1 MYYSIDP
8 PGYGSAGPILEGL
21 LNRIFSFGVPVPA
34 SVSNHCTVYSTYL
47 LFSPLAPES
56 FLRRRPCTRIY
67 ADKGQVFA
75 MGRAKML
82 VFNPFTNFFVIFAKI
97 YRWQNTIIC
106 YWRIRTDTS
115 TVRNFRENDFVHTL
129 VCRADW
135 ACFPQKQRLIL
146 YFCRL
151 HINFTTEML
160 IERIACREAAL
171 DRTFLVKYIFATV
184 FLSAPFSL
192 RDEIFFF
199 FWGGARASR
208 VGFLLVLM

>member
-1 MYYSIDP
+1 MLWSTGTGTVYIFLPPPPSPLFEKIIFSPYTVSKTSSYLYVRYMYYSIDP
-8 PGYGSAGPILEGL
+8 PRHGSAGPILEGL
-21 LNRIFSFGVPVPA
+21 LNRIFSFGVPA

-47 LFSPLAPES
+47 LYSPLAPES

-115 TVRNFRENDFVHTL
+115 TVRKFRENDFVHTL
-129 VCRADW
+129 VGQIEPV
-135 ACFPQKQRLIL
+135 FPK
-146 YFCRL
+146 
-151 HINFTTEML
+151 NSGSSS
-160 IERIACREAAL
+160 
-171 DRTFLVKYIFATV
+171 IFA
-184 FLSAPFSL
+184 
-192 RDEIFFF
+192 DCI
-199 FWGGARASR
+199 
-208 VGFLLVLM
+208 